1 MATTISRPDGT
12 VSAGSWSVADASI
25 PGVLNDSDDATIV
38 YNLVGNQTM
47 TLTLDNPAS
56 NIDTVTSITPVIR
69 CRRGGKG
76 GMSFTMTVEGSSAT
90 YINAEAFSTTSA
102 SLTTLTGNTTSV
114 SFGNTEANS
123 LRMILTGTAGTQGF
137 FADVSFTIVYTAS
150 TPGDAV
156 IRVESGKLQLSTGK
170 IIVLT
175 T

>member
-1 MATTISRPDGT
+1 MATTTFRPDGT
-12 VSAGSWSVADASI
+12 ISAGNWSVSDSAI
-25 PGVLNDSDDATIV
+25 PGNLNDSDDATIV
-38 YNLVGNQTM
+38 YNTTGNQTM

-56 NIDTVTSITPVIR
+56 DIDTVTSITPVIR

-123 LRMILTGTAGTQGF
+123 LRMILTGTSGTQGF

>member
-1 MATTISRPDGT
+1 MATTTFRPDGT
-12 VSAGSWSVADASI
+12 ISAGNWSVADSSI

-38 YNLVGNQTM
+38 YNTTGDQTM
-47 TLTLDNPAS
+47 SLTLDNPAS
-56 NIDTVTSITPVIR
+56 DIDTVTSITPVIR

-76 GMSFTMTVEGSSAT
+76 SASFTITIEGSSAT
-90 YINAEAFSTTSA
+90 YINAEAFSTSAA
-102 SLTTLTGNTTSV
+102 SLETLTGNTTSV

-123 LRMILTGTAGTQGF
+123 LRMILTGTSGTQGF

-150 TPGDAV
+150 SSDAI